1 MNNVLTIMTIFFLL
15 NSSNV
20 FASDADVKVKK
31 KNKSIFKTL
40 TRKSLDKA
48 QVLNFLSEYV
58 VIIDEKN
65 GDGLVTYY
73 FDDIVYKIYKNFDL
87 ISINNWSISRAG
99 TLTLH
104 DNNKNKTYWK
114 IQPSNKNTINI
125 KKKFNSLGQLY
136 EFSYK
141 NKTNFYLKIEEKKLD
156 ITQ

>member
-40 TRKSLDKA
+40 TRKSLDSA
-48 QVLNFLSEYV
+48 QALNFLSEYV
-58 VIIDEKN
+58 IVIDEKN
-65 GDGLVTYY
+65 GVGLVTYY
-73 FDDIVYKIYKNFDL
+73 FDDMVYKVYKNFVL
-87 ISINNWSISRAG
+87 ISINNWTISRNG
-99 TLTLH
+99 TLSLH
-104 DNNKNKTYWK
+104 DNNNKNYWK

-125 KKKFNSLGQLY
+125 KKRFNSFGQLY

-141 NKTNFYLKIEEKKLD
+141 VKQIFI
-156 ITQ
+156 

>member
-40 TRKSLDKA
+40 TRKSLDRA
-48 QVLNFLSEYV
+48 QALNFLSEYV
-58 VIIDEKN
+58 IVIDEKN
-65 GDGLVTYY
+65 GVGLVTYY
-73 FDDIVYKIYKNFDL
+73 FDDMVYKVYKNFVL
-87 ISINNWSISRAG
+87 ISINNWTISRNG
-99 TLTLH
+99 TLSLH
-104 DNNKNKTYWK
+104 DNNNKNYWK

-125 KKKFNSLGQLY
+125 KKRFNSFGQLY

-141 NKTNFYLKIEEKKLD
+141 VKQIFI
-156 ITQ
+156 

>member
-40 TRKSLDKA
+40 TRKSLDSA
-48 QVLNFLSEYV
+48 QALNFLSEYV
-58 VIIDEKN
+58 IVIDEKN
-65 GDGLVTYY
+65 GVGLVTYY
-73 FDDIVYKIYKNFDL
+73 FDDMVYKVYKNFVL
-87 ISINNWSISRAG
+87 ISINNWTISRNG
-99 TLTLH
+99 TLSLH
-104 DNNKNKTYWK
+104 DNNNKNYWK

-125 KKKFNSLGQLY
+125 KKRFNSFGQLY

-141 NKTNFYLKIEEKKLD
+141 DKTNFYLKLEEIKLG